1 MERLAPPAESLY
13 PKTGDGRRLVAH
25 ERCLLLYR
33 KALSEVDS
41 TFMGRQTV
49 VLIRQNLGHHACA
62 AHQDDC
68 LDDSLDHVGF
78 FLFRLVRF
86 IVWPVI
92 GIASSSFPSSDN
104 VFRASWWATECDSP
118 TVVYANTGSFMSV
131 ISGRMVSLSIM
142 GGEGASALR
151 SPVFLR
157 FVWYRYSGLVAKIM
171 VFCLK
176 QKHYHEKYIPR
187 RYFFMIL
194 VASTMISMVVW
205 GRK

>member
-1 MERLAPPAESLY
+1 
-13 PKTGDGRRLVAH
+13 
-25 ERCLLLYR
+25 
-33 KALSEVDS
+33 
-41 TFMGRQTV
+41 
-49 VLIRQNLGHHACA
+49 
-62 AHQDDC
+62 
-68 LDDSLDHVGF
+68 
-78 FLFRLVRF
+78 
-86 IVWPVI
+86 
-92 GIASSSFPSSDN
+92 
-104 VFRASWWATECDSP
+104 
-118 TVVYANTGSFMSV
+118 MSV
-131 ISGRMVSLSIM
+131 ISERMVSLSIM